1 MCVTMEGMLL
11 ERGAAQ
17 AALADYA
24 REASN
29 GSGRLVLIS
38 GEAGIGKSALV
49 DQLRR
54 DLPDARWSWGACDG
68 LFTPRPLGPLFDL
81 AGQLGGE
88 LARLCQAGAGRD
100 ELFRALLQ
108 QLSGPGPLQLVV
120 IEDVHWADEST
131 VDLLRYLGRRLRDA
145 AVLLVVTYRDD
156 GLTATDP
163 LRIALGDLATQRPIR
178 RISLGPLS
186 RDAVG
191 VLAAGSGLEP
201 AGLYELTGGNPFYV
215 TEVLAAGM
223 SEIPTSARDAV
234 LARAAR
240 LTAGTR
246 EVLDV
251 AALTGTRVELPLLT
265 AVTGCPPP
273 VLDELLASGL
283 FTADDGGLR
292 FRHEIARL
300 AVAQAVPAHRR
311 TETHGRILAALQA
324 SGSTDDARLAFHA
337 EAAGDAAAV
346 LEYAPRAGRR
356 AARLAAHREA
366 AEQFARALRV
376 ADTDGTDGTDGTGPA
391 LAAGLYGEMAW
402 EVSLGD
408 RWEEAEQATRR
419 ALELWR
425 TVGDRRREGDSTRL
439 LSIAAW
445 HLTRGAEATA
455 LAEQAIAILEPLGA
469 TPELARAYVHLA
481 GQRMLDYDHGRVT
494 AMARQA
500 ERLAEEFGL
509 PDVLSDAL
517 NTQACVASNTGGGP
531 WAGQLERALQIAVD
545 TGQEAQAG
553 RAYINLYSIYCGQR
567 RFAEAEP
574 YHTEGVAYCDDHDI
588 PTFSIFLHSE
598 RASALEKTGRW
609 DEAVDVAAD
618 LLRRG
623 GPSPVIRLCP
633 LNRIGPIRARRGEPG
648 AWEYLDE
655 AMTAADGTA
664 EAQNV
669 VPVRLNRAEACWLEG
684 RADDARREAELA
696 DDSCANCDGWARGAV
711 AAWLRRTGSGR
722 PPRGELAG
730 PYQAELAGDWA
741 AAAQQWQ
748 DLGCPYDA
756 ALALLDAPDEAAL
769 RTALDL
775 LTGLGAE
782 AAAQIA
788 RQRLR
793 SLGVR
798 SIPAGPR
805 AATRAD
811 PLRLTQR
818 EREVL
823 GLICAGLSNA
833 EIAAQLFISVKTAG
847 HHVSAILAKLDAPT
861 RHAAAVR
868 AAELGLTGVPAAR

>member
-11 ERGAAQ
+11 EREAAQ

-24 REASN
+24 REASS
-29 GSGRLVLIS
+29 GSGRLVLVS

-49 DQLRR
+49 DQLHR

-163 LRIALGDLATQRPIR
+163 LRVALGDLATQRPIR

-240 LTAGTR
+240 LPAGTR

-283 FTADDGGLR
+283 LTADDGGLR

-311 TETHGRILAALQA
+311 AEIHGRILAALQA

-337 EAAGDAAAV
+337 EAAADAAAV

-356 AARLAAHREA
+356 AAQLAAHREA

-376 ADTDGTDGTDGTGPA
+376 AEADGSDPV
-391 LAAGLYGEMAW
+391 LAAGL
-402 EVSLGD
+402 
-408 RWEEAEQATRR
+408 
-419 ALELWR
+419 
-425 TVGDRRREGDSTRL
+425 
-439 LSIAAW
+439 
-445 HLTRGAEATA
+445 H
-455 LAEQAIAILEPLGA
+455 
-469 TPELARAYVHLA
+469 
-481 GQRMLDYDHGRVT
+481 
-494 AMARQA
+494 
-500 ERLAEEFGL
+500 
-509 PDVLSDAL
+509 
-517 NTQACVASNTGGGP
+517 
-531 WAGQLERALQIAVD
+531 
-545 TGQEAQAG
+545 
-553 RAYINLYSIYCGQR
+553 
-567 RFAEAEP
+567 
-574 YHTEGVAYCDDHDI
+574 
-588 PTFSIFLHSE
+588 
-598 RASALEKTGRW
+598 
-609 DEAVDVAAD
+609 
-618 LLRRG
+618 
-623 GPSPVIRLCP
+623 
-633 LNRIGPIRARRGEPG
+633 
-648 AWEYLDE
+648 
-655 AMTAADGTA
+655 
-664 EAQNV
+664 
-669 VPVRLNRAEACWLEG
+669 
-684 RADDARREAELA
+684 
-696 DDSCANCDGWARGAV
+696 
-711 AAWLRRTGSGR
+711 
-722 PPRGELAG
+722 GELAW
-730 PYQAELAGDWA
+730 ELSLARPVGRGRARDRARSRAVAG
-741 AAAQQWQ
+741 
-748 DLGCPYDA
+748 G
-756 ALALLDAPDEAAL
+756 
-769 RTALDL
+769 R
-775 LTGLGAE
+775 
-782 AAAQIA
+782 
-788 RQRLR
+788 R
-793 SLGVR
+793 
-798 SIPAGPR
+798 
-805 AATRAD
+805 
-811 PLRLTQR
+811 
-818 EREVL
+818 
-823 GLICAGLSNA
+823 
-833 EIAAQLFISVKTAG
+833 
-847 HHVSAILAKLDAPT
+847 
-861 RHAAAVR
+861 
-868 AAELGLTGVPAAR
+868 PAA